1 MPAYHPSRPHLSA
14 SYACAAAV
22 QTLDGSPIPEHL
34 VPQHPG
40 KITMKVSSS
49 AHSDLS
55 IRSQSDRS
63 R

>member
-1 MPAYHPSRPHLSA
+1 MSPVFVVTWGL
-14 SYACAAAV
+14 CAAV
-22 QTLDGSPIPEHL
+22 QTLDGAPIPEHL

-40 KITMKVSSS
+40 KITMKVSFS